1 MSSEGVVIQGLDLL
15 DVVHFVAQRNKK
27 FQAIF
32 LNDLEE
38 IFRKSK
44 PVGPLPQEFFWIRK
58 LYLDS
63 QNNYTRSILRILFG
77 DIEHLTDVSH

>member
-1 MSSEGVVIQGLDLL
+1 MNGTIIQGLDIIDILK
-15 DVVHFVAQRNKK
+15 FITKKNKK

-38 IFRKSK
+38 VLNSNSDEYRI
-44 PVGPLPQEFFWIRK
+44 VRK

-63 QNNYTRSILRILFG
+63 QNNFTRSILRAIFG
-77 DIEHLTDVSH
+77 DVEDIVN